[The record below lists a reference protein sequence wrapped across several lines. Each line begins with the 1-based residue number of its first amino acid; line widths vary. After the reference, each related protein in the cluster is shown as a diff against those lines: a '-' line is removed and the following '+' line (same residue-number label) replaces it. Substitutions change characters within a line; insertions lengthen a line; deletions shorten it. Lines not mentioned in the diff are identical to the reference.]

1 MELSFEDWEVGVR
14 TLLLSVVW
22 LTKLVVPNMIE
33 KGWSRLIYITS
44 SKLKQAIPNIV
55 LSNSIRLGIAGLV
68 KSLAIELGSRGIT
81 SNGIMQGHIRTE
93 RVIKIAEDLS
103 KGSNISLDEA
113 FRSIT
118 RDIPAA
124 GLGFLRR
131 YDI

>member
-55 LSNSIRLGIAGLV
+55 LSNSIRLGIAGVV